1 MRSVTVSPQE
11 PVGGVLQLRYP
22 APKAPA
28 QADFESL
35 GGTPK
40 GPNAPTAGVET
51 QDARGEGPSSSG
63 FAPWMPPLPDHPRD
77 PFSYQ
82 LQFHVDDATGRV
94 VAEVVDRETG
104 EIVRQVPPEHVLR
117 IAMYVKMLLGQQVD
131 QRG

>member
-1 MRSVTVSPQE
+1 M
-11 PVGGVLQLRYP
+11 
-22 APKAPA
+22 
-28 QADFESL
+28 
-35 GGTPK
+35 
-40 GPNAPTAGVET
+40 
-51 QDARGEGPSSSG
+51 
-63 FAPWMPPLPDHPRD
+63 PDHPRD